1 MRRWCAAS
9 SALPPTVSAQIYN
22 VITLYTRYNH
32 ICCSD
37 LHLCQSMMIQ
47 LSDSVYLH
55 ALCEYFDTGHPRK
68 SCTHA
73 NTIILLTQFFTFFV
87 QERLLGD
94 WLSTGQAR
102 GPSS

>member
-9 SALPPTVSAQIYN
+9 SALPPMVSAQIYN

-32 ICCSD
+32 ICSD
-37 LHLCQSMMIQ
+37 LHLCHAMMIQ

-68 SCTHA
+68 SCAHA
-73 NTIILLTQFFTFFV
+73 NTIILLTQIFSFFV
-87 QERLLGD
+87 QERLLGYS
-94 WLSTGQAR
+94 LSTGQAR